1 MNHSLSNP
9 TGGQPEK
16 GASKD
21 LTCSEGQIEELLS
34 EGESTEIESEEEE
47 ETSGKPVSNKAP
59 GHRQT

>member
-9 TGGQPEK
+9 IGGQPEK
-16 GASKD
+16 GPSKD

-47 ETSGKPVSNKAP
+47 TSGKPVSNKAP

>member
-1 MNHSLSNP
+1 MNHALSNP

-47 ETSGKPVSNKAP
+47 TSGNPVSNKAL
-59 GHRQT
+59 GHRPT